1 MAVHCRAGLGRTG
14 TMIALWMMSRTWRAR
29 EAIAW
34 LRIVRPGSVLGLQQ
48 QFLEMVEDPR
58 RQGRLNLDIT
68 HSMLEEMLDVYDA
81 GRCVQDTSVTVTVRL
96 ECAQCV
102 ALTVASVRRHSPW
115 GMTRGLSGTASCV

>member
-1 MAVHCRAGLGRTG
+1 MVERFLAICEQEEGVVAVHCRAGLGRTG

-68 HSMLEEMLDVYDA
+68 PSMLEEMLGVYDA
-81 GRCVQDTSVTVTVRL
+81 GRCGHDTSVTVTVRL
-96 ECAQCV
+96 VCA
-102 ALTVASVRRHSPW
+102 
-115 GMTRGLSGTASCV
+115 